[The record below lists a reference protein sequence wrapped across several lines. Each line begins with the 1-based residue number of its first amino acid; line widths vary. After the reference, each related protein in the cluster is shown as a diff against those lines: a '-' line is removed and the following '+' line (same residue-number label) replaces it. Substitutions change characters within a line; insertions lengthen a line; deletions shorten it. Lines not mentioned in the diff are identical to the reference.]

1 MSTSSP
7 NLIVVES
14 PTKAKTLSQFLGN
27 QYQVLACLGHVRA
40 LPSKPG
46 SVDIKNDFEPRYEIL
61 ATSRKYLDKIEKSL
75 RKCETLYL
83 ATDLD
88 REGEAISWHLST
100 ALNLDNGSKRT
111 TKKGT
116 PLTVKRIVFHE
127 ITKEAIE
134 ESLKH
139 PREISAQLV
148 DAQQARVVLDYLYGF
163 NLSPLLWKK
172 IRPGLSAG
180 RVQSVALRLI
190 CEREQEIK
198 VFESQEYWSI
208 RANLSSSPADSR
220 DHVFSAELVEIDGA
234 KLDKFHIKNQTEA
247 DEIIAQLEGAAYQV
261 KKINRKETK
270 RNPAPPFT
278 TSTLQQEASRKLRFS
293 AKKTMMTAQK
303 LYEGISIEGSMTGLI
318 TYMRTDSVNLA
329 ESALYSIKEQI
340 IEMFGKKFSLKH
352 PRTFKQ
358 KSKNAQEAHEAI
370 RPTDISL
377 TPEEVRSYLTADQ
390 HKLYDLIW
398 KRTLAC
404 QMTQAILDSV
414 SISIMA
420 KDSFLFRA
428 TGSTIKF
435 PGFMKVYIEGKD
447 DNGNGKE
454 GVLPPLE
461 EGQTLSLKELVPEQH
476 FTQPPPRYTEATLVK
491 TLEEY
496 GIGRPS
502 TYASIIEILRTRK
515 YVIMV
520 DRRFVPEDLGE
531 TVSKLLVDHF
541 PRYVDYQF
549 TAQLEEELDEI
560 ARGEI
565 EWKPVVRNFWKPF
578 IGLIDKKD
586 DELKKADIINEE
598 TDEKCP
604 ECGENLIIK
613 LGRYGKF
620 YGCKGYPECRYIRSL
635 NGQES
640 KENNQDNITDEKCE
654 KCGKPMV
661 IKEGR
666 YGKFLACSGYPQCK
680 SVKSL
685 NKAIKLGIKC
695 PECSE
700 GEIVEKKTRRGKVFY
715 GCSDY
720 PKCTFATWNKPV
732 DEPCPLC
739 SYPILVEKETKREGK
754 TILCSKKE
762 CTYKKPA
769 TNE

>member
-14 PTKAKTLSQFLGN
+14 PTKAKTLSQFLGK

-61 ATSRKYLDKIEKSL
+61 APSRKYLEKIEKSL

-100 ALNLDNGSKRT
+100 ALKLDNGLKRT
-111 TKKGT
+111 TKKNK

-139 PREISAQLV
+139 PREISSQLV
-148 DAQQARVVLDYLYGF
+148 NAQQARVVLDYLYGF

-198 VFESQEYWSI
+198 AFESQEYWSI
-208 RANLSSSPADSR
+208 RADLSSSSADSP
-220 DHVFSAELVEIDGA
+220 DHVFSAELVEIDGS
-234 KLDKFHIKNQTEA
+234 KLDKFHIKNQTGA
-247 DEIIAQLEGAAYQV
+247 DEIMVQLEGAEYQV

-270 RNPAPPFT
+270 RNPSPPFT

-329 ESALYSIKEQI
+329 ESALYSIKETI
-340 IEMFGKKFSLKH
+340 IEMFGKKFSLKQ

-370 RPTDISL
+370 RPTNISL
-377 TPEEVRSYLTADQ
+377 TPEEVKPYLTADQ

-404 QMTQAILDSV
+404 QMTQALLDSV
-414 SISIMA
+414 SVSIMA
-420 KDSFLFRA
+420 KDTFLFRA

-454 GVLPPLE
+454 GMLPPLE

-515 YVIMV
+515 YVTMT

-586 DELKKADIINEE
+586 EELKKADIVNEE
-598 TDEKCP
+598 TDETCP
-604 ECGENLIIK
+604 ECGKNLIIK

-640 KENNQDNITDEKCE
+640 HENNQDNVTEELCE

-685 NKAIKLGIKC
+685 NKVIKLGIKC

-700 GEIVEKKTRRGKVFY
+700 GEIVEKKTRRGKLFY
-715 GCSDY
+715 GCSSY
-720 PKCTFATWNKPV
+720 PKCTFATWNKPL

-762 CTYKKPA
+762 CTYKSPA
-769 TNE
+769 TSE

>member
-1 MSTSSP
+1 MSTPSP

-14 PTKAKTLSQFLGN
+14 PTKAKTLSQFLGK

-40 LPSKPG
+40 LPSKQG
-46 SVDIKNDFEPRYEIL
+46 SVDIKNDFEPQYEIM
-61 ATSRKYLDKIEKSL
+61 ANSKKYLDKIEKSL

-88 REGEAISWHLST
+88 REGEAISWHLSKV
-100 ALNLDNGSKRT
+100 LQVGNGSAQKS
-111 TKKGT
+111 KKGK

-127 ITKEAIE
+127 ITQEAIE
-134 ESLKH
+134 EALKN
-139 PREISAQLV
+139 PREISSDLV
-148 DAQQARVVLDYLYGF
+148 NAQQARVVLDYLYGF

-172 IRPGLSAG
+172 IRYGLSAG

-198 VFESQEYWSI
+198 AFESQEFWSI
-208 RANLSSSPADSR
+208 RADLFPSQDSP
-220 DHVFSAELVEIDGA
+220 DHIFSAELVQIDGT
-234 KLDKFHIKNQTEA
+234 KLDKFHIKNQAGA
-247 DEIIAQLEGAAYQV
+247 DEIVGQLKEAEYQV
-261 KKINRKETK
+261 KKITRKEIK

-303 LYEGISIEGSMTGLI
+303 LYEGISIEGTMTGLI

-329 ESALYSIKEQI
+329 ESALYSIKEKI
-340 IEMFGKKFSLKH
+340 IEMFGKNFSLKK

-377 TPEEVRSYLTADQ
+377 TPEEVQPYVTADQ

-414 SISIMA
+414 SVSIVA
-420 KDSFLFRA
+420 KDSFTFKA
-428 TGSTIKF
+428 TGSTLQF

-447 DNGNGKE
+447 DNGAAAE
-454 GVLPPLE
+454 GMLPQLTE
-461 EGQTLSLKELVPEQH
+461 DQTLQLKELVPEQH

-515 YVIMV
+515 YVTMME
-520 DRRFVPEDLGE
+520 RRFVPEDLGE

-586 DELKKADIINEE
+586 EEIKKTDIVNEE

-604 ECGENLIIK
+604 DCGKNLVIK

-620 YGCKGYPECRYIRSL
+620 YGCTGYPQCRYIRSL
-635 NGQES
+635 NGQENQDS
-640 KENNQDNITDEKCE
+640 NQDNTTEEKCE
-654 KCGKPMV
+654 KCDKPMV

-685 NKAIKLGIKC
+685 NKVVQLGIKC
-695 PECSE
+695 PDC
-700 GEIVEKKTRRGKVFY
+700 GDGDIVEKKTRRGKLFY
-715 GCSDY
+715 GCSGY
-720 PKCTFATWNKPV
+720 PKCTFATWNKPL
-732 DEPCPLC
+732 DKPCPLC
-739 SYPILVEKETKREGK
+739 DYPILVEKETKKDGK
-754 TILCSKKE
+754 TILCTKKE
-762 CTYKKPA
+762 CTYKKKA
-769 TNE
+769 TDE